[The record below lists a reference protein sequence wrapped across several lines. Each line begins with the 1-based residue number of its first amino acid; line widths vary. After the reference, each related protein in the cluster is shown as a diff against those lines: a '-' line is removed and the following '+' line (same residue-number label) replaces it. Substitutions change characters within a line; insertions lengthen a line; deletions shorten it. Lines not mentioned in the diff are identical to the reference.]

1 MKELDELA
9 VISKLLGL
17 EVLSGADEDRHSI
30 NIIGKGWTIGIYRTN
45 TTAYTLD
52 VWVHSSYGDEDVIQ
66 GAFEP
71 NEVVDE
77 VRKLLVS
84 YMEKYDEKVK

>member
-17 EVLSGADEDRHSI
+17 DVLSGADEDRHSI
-30 NIIGKGWTIGIYRTN
+30 NIIGKGWTIGVYRTN
-45 TTAYTLD
+45 PTMYIID
-52 VWVHSSYGDEDVIQ
+52 VWVHSSYADEDVIKNT
-66 GAFEP
+66 FEP

-77 VRKLLVS
+77 VRKLLLS
-84 YMEKYDEKVK
+84 YMEKYDG